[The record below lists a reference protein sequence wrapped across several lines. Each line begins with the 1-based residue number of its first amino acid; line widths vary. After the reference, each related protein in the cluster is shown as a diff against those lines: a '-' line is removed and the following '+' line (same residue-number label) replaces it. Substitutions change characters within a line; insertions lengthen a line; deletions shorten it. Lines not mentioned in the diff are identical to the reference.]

1 MTASPPTMRFKKAD
15 GLWVDEAASSK
26 AHWGSFLRETLSAD
40 SFLAGGGS
48 VVTAVVEGGDV
59 VE

>member
-1 MTASPPTMRFKKAD
+1 MTTSPPTMRLKGVD
-15 GLWVDEAASSK
+15 GLLVDEAASSK
-26 AHWGSFLRETLSAD
+26 AHWGSFLREAD

-48 VVTAVVEGGDV
+48 VAAAEVEGGDV